1 MISYNWGLKHQGR
14 ARKKQN
20 SDEFW
25 EEQMRGSSHYT
36 RAEGEGPGRV
46 PITLEENQTL
56 LEKFSVMEF
65 AGNPPSR
72 HSGSLTVGVS
82 P

>member
-1 MISYNWGLKHQGR
+1 MQ
-14 ARKKQN
+14 
-20 SDEFW
+20 
-25 EEQMRGSSHYT
+25 GSSHYT

-72 HSGSLTVGVS
+72 HSGSLAVGVS